1 VVTRAAQGRARRG
14 IAWLGLCLTLALA
27 SLLSGCAGLFD
38 EPPTPTWTPI
48 GAVGPAGVP
57 ANTPP
62 AGKAAP
68 LPAFTDWRLAY
79 AGPDGR
85 LHAVSL
91 DGRTDS
97 AGSAL
102 AFAGF
107 SGLGVW
113 AAGSSPDGRSLA
125 YLSGGRLTI
134 LDTATGAQ
142 RSTLPHTGD
151 SQLWW
156 SPDQR
161 YLALSGTA
169 AVVRVSVADGAC
181 VSLPPGMVAPP
192 RAGVGGPY
200 GWIDATHVAV
210 VSLSANTPTVTSLQS
225 LDVTTGELSLI
236 TGIRSDGGAA
246 FAVAP
251 GGASTLFWTSQFRAN
266 PFHPRVAVIDN
277 ANGDLIQLP
286 HLTGALSPYGYI
298 TLLWRP
304 NSTQALVGTLYPQ
317 RAGMTYALI
326 DVAKDTATPINPP
339 GSPEAWTP
347 DGAALIVATN
357 GHQTITE
364 ASPGFNDIGAV
375 NSGPY
380 TLSAAPVDAKGHI
393 SPPLTLTTQA
403 MTIPMLGFVHTA

>member
-1 VVTRAAQGRARRG
+1 MSRSAQGRARRTG
-14 IAWLGLCLTLALA
+14 LWLGLCLTLALA
-27 SLLSGCAGLFD
+27 SLLSGCAGLFGD
-38 EPPTPTWTPI
+38 QPTPTWTPI
-48 GAVGPAGVP
+48 RAIGPGGLP
-57 ANTPP
+57 TNTPP
-62 AGKAAP
+62 TGKASP
-68 LPAFTDWRLAY
+68 LPTFTDWRLAY

-97 AGSAL
+97 AGAAL

-113 AAGSSPDGRSLA
+113 AAGSSSDGRSLA
-125 YLSGGRLTI
+125 YLSGGRLSI
-134 LDTATGAQ
+134 LDAATGAQ

-151 SQLWW
+151 SRLWW

-169 AVVRVSVADGAC
+169 AVVRVAVADGAS
-181 VSLPPGMVAPP
+181 VSLPPGTAAPP
-192 RAGVGGPY
+192 RSGVGGPY

-225 LDVTTGELSLI
+225 LDMTTGKLSLI

-246 FAVAP
+246 FAVEP

-266 PFHPRVAVIDN
+266 PFNPRVAVINN
-277 ANGDLIQLP
+277 ANGDLIPLP
-286 HLTGALSPYGYI
+286 HLTDALSPYGYI

-304 NSTQALVGTLYPQ
+304 NSTQALVGALYPQ
-317 RAGMTYALI
+317 RAGMTYSLI

-347 DGAALIVATN
+347 DGAALIVATT
-357 GHQTITE
+357 GQQPITE
-364 ASPGFNDIGAV
+364 ASAGFNDIGAV
-375 NSGPY
+375 GSGPY
-380 TLSAAPVDAKGHI
+380 TLGAALVDAKGHVGA
-393 SPPLTLTTQA
+393 PVTLTTHA